1 MLWFYLFII
10 FFVGL
15 CFGSFLNA
23 LVWRTWQNIK
33 IVHGRSMCPTC
44 HRQLAWWENI
54 PLFSFIM
61 LGGRCLVCKNKISR
75 QYPIVE
81 FSMGVLFVI
90 VAWLRGTAIT
100 FITPEVVRDWALVFN
115 LAFIFLYDFNYGEIL
130 DSATIPTSLVL
141 FAFSWSMGW
150 QTWPDMVLGVL
161 VGAGFFWVQYF
172 LSKGTWV
179 GGGDIRL
186 GLLMGVIVGWP
197 NIIFAMGLAYVLG
210 AIFGVIL
217 VAMKKKDIKSEIPF
231 GTYLTVATFVAMMWG
246 DKIVWWYLSL
256 LS

>member
-1 MLWFYLFII
+1 M
-10 FFVGL
+10 
-15 CFGSFLNA
+15 
-23 LVWRTWQNIK
+23 
-33 IVHGRSMCPTC
+33 
-44 HRQLAWWENI
+44 
-54 PLFSFIM
+54 
-61 LGGRCLVCKNKISR
+61 
-75 QYPIVE
+75 
-81 FSMGVLFVI
+81 
-90 VAWLRGTAIT
+90 
-100 FITPEVVRDWALVFN
+100 
-115 LAFIFLYDFNYGEIL
+115 
-130 DSATIPTSLVL
+130 
-141 FAFSWSMGW
+141 
-150 QTWPDMVLGVL
+150 
-161 VGAGFFWVQYF
+161 
-172 LSKGTWV
+172 SKGKWV